1 MNEKEKEK
9 FLIAKLAQSADSVVQ
24 LSEALRYATTVLN
37 HDLKK
42 VCELLELYS
51 DQSRWR
57 LLLIQYN
64 F

>member
-24 LSEALRYATTVLN
+24 LSEALRYTTSVLN

-51 DQSRWR
+51 DQSR
-57 LLLIQYN
+57 
-64 F
+64 